1 MKRTDEDISLAERF
15 PLEASVWGFG
25 KSPADAKISP
35 AQLSKL
41 LELKLIQATDRS
53 KNGGYA
59 GGPVNRTIGTGIGR
73 NHSTFI
79 RTFKDRKSL

>member
-1 MKRTDEDISLAERF
+1 MKRNDADISLAERF

-35 AQLSKL
+35 SQLSRL

-59 GGPVNRTIGTGIGR
+59 GGHVNKTVGTGVGR
-73 NHSTFI
+73 NHATFI
-79 RTFKDRKSL
+79 RTFKDRKGL